1 MNPQQ
6 NTPNNYLDQ
15 IATPASK
22 TSSVSGKIK
31 LIIIGLVVAIVITIV
46 AMVMI
51 NIYNASRLDPW
62 KTLVARL
69 DTTEKIA
76 SSATKNIK
84 SSQLRSLNS
93 EIKLFLTDTNN
104 NIQEP
109 LKILKIDKTKLPEDI
124 SKKESA
130 SSALERLEDARLNA
144 VYDRTYAT
152 EMKYQL
158 SILLSSIQQTYQVT
172 SKAEIKQFLDKSYT
186 SLKATH
192 DSLANYSAANSKN

>member
-1 MNPQQ
+1 MDPQQ

-15 IATPASK
+15 IAAPAGKASF
-22 TSSVSGKIK
+22 VSGKIK
-31 LIIIGLVVAIVITIV
+31 LLIIGLGIAAVAIIIAMIV
-46 AMVMI
+46 V
-51 NIYNASRLDPW
+51 NIHSASRVDPW
-62 KTLVARL
+62 NTLVARL

-76 SSATKNIK
+76 NSATKNIK

-104 NIQEP
+104 SIQAP
-109 LKILKIDKTKLPEDI
+109 LKTLKIDRSKLSEGI
-124 SKKESA
+124 TKKESA
-130 SSALERLEDARLNA
+130 DLVLERLEDARLNA

-158 SILLSSIQQTYQVT
+158 SILLSSLQQTYQVT
-172 SKAEIKQFLDKSYT
+172 NKVETKQFLDKSYT

-192 DSLANYSAANSKN
+192 DSLANYSAASSTN